1 MGNTITVPRPF
12 APDDTR
18 AIFDRLDLDRKG
30 YLTLKDLIQGP
41 SADLTTLR
49 SLPALFFFDQ
59 DKDGTLTSKEFQHL
73 IRFLHTEKQNIETSM
88 KHDKHLRD
96 LIYKASLAGVKDCS
110 VHGRTSYRRFSSF
123 RNVRSVYSQS
133 AQSPPPTDVSAAIPP
148 AYPTEPS
155 IPMSSSPSEQ
165 SQHIPSRTSLDSAR
179 TPHADDAQETHTH
192 QPSSASSLSS
202 DHEEHHYECARAPTR
217 IPSVAMFASQ
227 REFEIVPGG
236 RAGPSQNETDVS
248 LSELDQDPSKRTA
261 LGAAVLEN
269 IMHTNIHKLADMLH
283 EEGSREQ
290 FMAWLWRLVNFNR
303 TGVITLDELRVFL
316 EVLKEDSIDLQE
328 LVFYREPQA
337 TLEESIIN
345 EFDTTH
351 AGMLTRDEFMVLAD
365 LITREYEFWENR
377 HLERVGDYELGR
389 TIGRGSSAVVRY
401 AIHVETREKVAI
413 KIIKKGKCSDLSR
426 LDREIQS
433 LMAAQHKNIVALREV
448 LESENNLHIVME
460 LCGGGSMIDIVRLYP
475 EERMPEETA
484 RFFIRQVF
492 EALSYCHSI
501 GICHRDVRLDN
512 LMLDNAGN
520 MKITDFGHS
529 GMYTPGWDMFSSA
542 LVGSVF
548 NLSPE
553 QIMGHVYSGE
563 RIDIWSAGV
572 AVYCLLVGRPPFYE
586 PEVNALLE
594 RVLACEFEI
603 PDFVSPSAADFIRCM
618 IRAVPQERI
627 PLHQMLH
634 HPWFYDGPE
643 FGPSMNVVV
652 IPVDKFFEKRPDIAE
667 MIMAMTIYQHHLHFH
682 LADTQNPRAA
692 PLSLRGQDWTL
703 KCLCPKNDIKFTVSL
718 FTRKPG
724 TYRRRKRSAQ
734 LTSPVSLCTLSEP
747 STRANPLVRKR
758 SDHEVVVG
766 THSRASALGM
776 PVSGSL
782 SQAMRTPSESF
793 SEFSTP
799 SPPRTRRIFQITPM
813 DVAVQLRL
821 SGGKD
826 FATLAI
832 GEMLDKDGNEN
843 ADHFPARTFRDDMLS
858 IKDNE
863 WRERRADDRKRNG
876 RWRSF
881 DNSSGNLTRLNRSA
895 TVDAFPYQKIYPK
908 RQMPESARNLNF
920 DRPQSP
926 APGPSEQSVTEP
938 FQEKG
943 PNADQEGISLRK
955 ETCRGAELTQKNFND
970 ELASRLH
977 TAASQTDQEIAQK
990 LCQRPSKALS
1000 PQSPQISRV
1009 PCASPAELLERI
1021 EIPTANDVRSLRN
1034 ELKPTVVAGSN
1045 EDSIGQRGSEAGNA
1059 ELREEPSPRRPQE
1072 EFQPF
1077 IEVRLED
1084 GESGIFLKIC
1094 RTLKSICSTKLK
1106 EAAQQ
1111 KRVIR
1116 RKSRR
1121 SLSALRRTASGR
1133 SVESDVTED

>member
-1 MGNTITVPRPF
+1 MGNTIQVLRPSVP
-12 APDDTR
+12 DVDH
-18 AIFDRLDLDRKG
+18 AIFDQLDIQRKG
-30 YLTLKDLIQGP
+30 YLTLKDLVESP
-41 SADLTTLR
+41 SVNLTTR

-59 DKDGTLTSKEFQHL
+59 DKDGTLTAEEFQHL
-73 IRFLHTEKQNIETSM
+73 IRFLHTEKQKIETSM
-88 KHDKHLRD
+88 KHDKPLRD
-96 LIYKASLAGVKDCS
+96 LIHKASLAGVTDCS
-110 VHGRTSYRRFSSF
+110 VHGRSSYRRFSSF
-123 RNVRSVYSQS
+123 RNVRSVYSKC
-133 AQSPPPTDVSAAIPP
+133 AQSQSRDTSAATPPP
-148 AYPTEPS
+148 YPSEPS
-155 IPMSSSPSEQ
+155 ATLFSSPSEH
-165 SQHIPSRTSLDSAR
+165 SHHIPSRTSIESAPSPR
-179 TPHADDAQETHTH
+179 VHENRETQAQ
-192 QPSSASSLSS
+192 SSASSYSS
-202 DHEEHHYECARAPTR
+202 ENEDHHYECPSVPR

-227 REFEIVPGG
+227 REFETMPDIL
-236 RAGPSQNETDVS
+236 ANPSLNETDSS
-248 LSELDQDPSKRTA
+248 LLELDQDPRKRTA
-261 LGAAVLEN
+261 LGAAVLES
-269 IMHTNIHKLADMLH
+269 IMLTNIHKLADLLH
-283 EEGSREQ
+283 VEGSREQ
-290 FMAWLWRLVNFNR
+290 FMVWLWRLVNFNG
-303 TGVITLDELRVFL
+303 TGVITLEELRVFL
-316 EVLKEDSIDLQE
+316 EALKEDSIDLKE

-351 AGMLTRDEFMVLAD
+351 AGMLRRDEFMVLAD

-389 TIGRGSSAVVRY
+389 TIGRGSSGVVRY
-401 AIHVETREKVAI
+401 ALHVESRKKVAV
-413 KIIKKGKCSDLSR
+413 KIIKKGKCSELSR

-433 LMAAQHKNIVALREV
+433 LMAAEHKNIVALLEV
-448 LESENNLHIVME
+448 LESGNNLHIVME
-460 LCGGGSMIDIVRLYP
+460 LCGGGSMVDIVRLYP

-542 LVGSVF
+542 LVGSVY

-553 QIMGHVYSGE
+553 QIMGQVYSGE

-594 RVLACEFEI
+594 RVLACDFDI
-603 PDFVSPSAADFIRCM
+603 PEFVSPSAADFIRCM
-618 IRAVPQERI
+618 IRAVPAERI

-718 FTRKPG
+718 FTRKPE
-724 TYRRRKRSAQ
+724 TYQRRKRNSQ
-734 LTSPVSLCTLSEP
+734 LTSPVSLSTLSEP
-747 STRANPLVRKR
+747 SLRDNPLVRKR
-758 SDHEVVVG
+758 SDLDVVG
-766 THSRASALGM
+766 RHSSAG
-776 PVSGSL
+776 PKSGSTADAVVGAL
-782 SQAMRTPSESF
+782 PSAAKTPSESF
-793 SEFSTP
+793 SEFSAP
-799 SPPRTRRIFQITPM
+799 APPRRRRLFPLTPM
-813 DVAVQLRL
+813 DVALRL
-821 SGGKD
+821 RMSHGKNSS
-826 FATLAI
+826 TQGI
-832 GEMLDKDGNEN
+832 GEILDLDGIGNS
-843 ADHFPARTFRDDMLS
+843 DQFPARTFRDDMLATNDS
-858 IKDNE
+858 SSNASG
-863 WRERRADDRKRNG
+863 ADDTKRNG
-876 RWRSF
+876 RWRSSE
-881 DNSSGNLTRLNRSA
+881 NSRGSLTRLNRSA

-908 RQMPESARNLNF
+908 RRMPESVRNLNF
-920 DRPQSP
+920 DRPRSP
-926 APGPSEQSVTEP
+926 APDFCERAGESAQEDVPSADEGDSSSKAEDTDLIEP
-938 FQEKG
+938 TQNNLCE
-943 PNADQEGISLRK
+943 
-955 ETCRGAELTQKNFND
+955 ELSCQ
-970 ELASRLH
+970 LH
-977 TAASQTDQEIAQK
+977 AVASQADQEIAQK
-990 LCQRPSKALS
+990 LCQRPSKAIS

-1009 PCASPAELLERI
+1009 TLSTPASI
-1021 EIPTANDVRSLRN
+1021 SDKVEIARTEANSN
-1034 ELKPTVVAGSN
+1034 GGELKVSVTGGSS
-1045 EDSIGQRGSEAGNA
+1045 EDSASQKARCAGKT
-1059 ELREEPSPRRPQE
+1059 EGKDKVSSRRPPQD

-1084 GESGIFLKIC
+1084 GESGLFLKIC

-1133 SVESDVTED
+1133 SLGSDVTED